1 MAASVARMSEATS
14 GLLLKHPHIASLMRA
29 TRYLKKS
36 PALGRAFFR
45 SGALMAGACGRSAAN
60 AGSDVRGAATHVRH
74 RGCCARAAHLLRVR
88 VHRWATNATYR
99 CLTRIR
105 LRETL

>member
-1 MAASVARMSEATS
+1 MSEATS
-14 GLLLKHPHIASLMRA
+14 GATSEAPAYRFAHAGYSLP
-29 TRYLKKS
+29 KKS
-36 PALGRAFFR
+36 PARGRAFFR
-45 SGALMAGACGRSAAN
+45 SVALMAGACGRSAAN

-105 LRETL
+105 LRETR